1 MALNIRLLALNSI
14 RNNIIEPNLTAIA
27 LPTIR
32 RTYYSYANEPT
43 HPIPN
48 KLPKWVNTAEEAV
61 AVVKSGLYYTF
72 LIIIYL
78 FSKIYLILLFLKH
91 LLNI

>member
-1 MALNIRLLALNSI
+1 MALNMRLLALNSI
-14 RNNIIEPNLTAIA
+14 RNNIIEPNVTSVV

-43 HPIPN
+43 HPIP
-48 KLPKWVNTAEEAV
+48 KKSPKWVNTAEEAV

-72 LIIIYL
+72 LIIYL
-78 FSKIYLILLFLKH
+78 FSKIYPELSHSLS
-91 LLNI
+91 